1 MLWAPGSA
9 PADAPLWR
17 QLLAGAVWVF
27 ATAYLLRQVRKP
39 GRWVGRPFLWIMNRS
54 HSGLTEWGLQHV
66 TIEPDFAI
74 LDIGCGGGATVNRL
88 SAIATHGTVCGVD
101 HADGSVAVSSRRNAA
116 LIAAGRVDIRKAS
129 VSQLPFADGTF
140 DLATAIETHYYWP
153 DLVGSMQEIRRVLK
167 PGGVLIM
174 IAENYK
180 GGRFDRLQRVAMKPW
195 GRRT

>member
-1 MLWAPGSA
+1 M
-9 PADAPLWR
+9 
-17 QLLAGAVWVF
+17 
-27 ATAYLLRQVRKP
+27 
-39 GRWVGRPFLWIMNRS
+39 
-54 HSGLTEWGLQHV
+54 
-66 TIEPDFAI
+66 
-74 LDIGCGGGATVNRL
+74 NRL

-101 HADGSVAVSSRRNAA
+101 YADGSVAVARRTNAS